1 MKKFGDQIF
10 RSALAIHIGYQI
22 GQLIT
27 RGKELIQCIYFP
39 GYCAGRKIIHA
50 FEGQVHT

>member
-10 RSALAIHIGYQI
+10 RSALAIHIRYQV

-27 RGKELIQCIYFP
+27 RGKKLIQCIYFP
-39 GYCAGRKIIHA
+39 RNCTG
-50 FEGQVHT
+50 